1 MMNKFVLV
9 IFIALTLLSGGCA
22 STDGAYRNVFGD
34 SNIITK
40 SLGGDS
46 MKFEDAA
53 TDVLTTG
60 RQVVI
65 DGVCSSA
72 CVRFAELARPNVCIT
87 PRSIFRLHKG
97 NSVTTMGSS
106 GFMGTRRTT
115 LTSHGTQTPRM
126 SPEIKSLVEKK
137 GGLPDGGAFVTLS
150 YQEVSQYWRTCQ

>member
-9 IFIALTLLSGGCA
+9 VFIALTLLSGGCA

-46 MKFEDAA
+46 MKFEEAA
-53 TDVLTTG
+53 TDVLTT
-60 RQVVI
+60 
-65 DGVCSSA
+65 SSA

-115 LTSHGTQTPRM
+115 LTSYGTQTPRM